1 MPIIDDRGR
10 VFGRLNLVDAAVA
23 ALVLVLL
30 PAAYG
35 AYVLFRE
42 PLPKLTAV
50 VPAVARRSPMLQV
63 EVRGENLRP
72 YMRVSFN
79 DVQGRTFLFNNP
91 KSAVVQAVELPPGK
105 YDVVLYDYGQEVW
118 RLPGALTVEPLPAP
132 PMVAV
137 DVNGFLTGLNQ
148 EQVSNLLVGHRFP
161 ENGDVEGE
169 IASAGPAEP
178 EVILIKTGDAATLT
192 VPGNGTLQLPVR
204 VRTRCLV
211 ESAPDSSLRCTVRGV
226 ALAPGANVT
235 YSGLNKA
242 LNLRVSDVHYPGRS
256 RTATVRVRFIA
267 SPAVAG
273 LVKKNDQDVGARAHP
288 AGEMATL
295 VSSAE
300 SGEPTPAFL
309 RDDRVRQAIPTGR
322 LVVVEAVLAVP
333 VQEAALG
340 WMYKEALVKAG
351 APFTFETAA
360 YTMDGGVVE
369 VTLPAT
375 PPGR

>member
-42 PLPKLTAV
+42 PLPKLIAV
-50 VPAVARRSPMLQV
+50 VPATVKRSPALQV
-63 EVRGENLRP
+63 EVQGENIRP

-79 DVQGRTFLFNNP
+79 DVQGRTFLFNTP
-91 KSAVVQAVELPPGK
+91 KSAVVQAADLPPGT
-105 YDVVLYDYGQEVW
+105 YDIVLYDYGQEVS
-118 RLPGALTVEPLPAP
+118 RLPRAFTVEPLPAP
-132 PMVAV
+132 ATVAV

-161 ENGDVEGE
+161 ENGDIEGE
-169 IASAGPAEP
+169 IASVGAAEP
-178 EVILIKTGDAATLT
+178 EEIHIKVGDTATLA
-192 VPGNGTLQLPVR
+192 VPGHAMLQLPVR

-211 ESAPDSSLRCTVRGV
+211 EQTADSTLRCTVRGV
-226 ALAPGANVT
+226 PLAPDANVIVP
-235 YSGLNKA
+235 GLNQP

-256 RTATVRVRFIA
+256 RTATVRVRFVVSA
-267 SPAVAG
+267 DVLGP
-273 LVKKNDQDVGARAHP
+273 VKPNDQDVGARAHP

-295 VSSAE
+295 VSLTEKGDGNASM
-300 SGEPTPAFL
+300 L
-309 RDDRVRQAIPTGR
+309 RDQRVRQAIPAGR
-322 LVVVEAVLAVP
+322 LVIIEGVLSVP
-333 VQEAALG
+333 VQETPLG
-340 WMYKEALVKAG
+340 LMYKDAFVKVG
-351 APFTFETAA
+351 APFSFETAA

-369 VTLPAT
+369 VTMPVTPAD
-375 PPGR
+375 R